1 MAVWL
6 KVNPQTPENPD
17 SSPAL
22 PHPCSGE
29 TKQAKSGI
37 THLLPQIPPTSR
49 IFINSWGHTQN
60 SAGLG
65 PSDPL
70 LSDPVQLIRASR
82 RTGLPHAGIP
92 GAHRGRPPDSPPLP
106 APAPARL
113 FPGIPGHP
121 SRALSRGPSHALGTP
136 GDASQG
142 WGHTPQGTGALG
154 AEGRRK
160 TPHSRS
166 GIRWD
171 RISVNPASAE
181 GRGEDRPGWRRGL
194 HTR

>member
-37 THLLPQIPPTSR
+37 THLPQMPPRSR
-49 IFINSWGHTQN
+49 IFTNSWGHTQN

-92 GAHRGRPPDSPPLP
+92 GAHRGRPPDSPYHLDD
-106 APAPARL
+106 
-113 FPGIPGHP
+113 
-121 SRALSRGPSHALGTP
+121 RGSPKFGKTD
-136 GDASQG
+136 GQGSQF
-142 WGHTPQGTGALG
+142 
-154 AEGRRK
+154 
-160 TPHSRS
+160 S
-166 GIRWD
+166 
-171 RISVNPASAE
+171 
-181 GRGEDRPGWRRGL
+181 
-194 HTR
+194 